1 MLNVYDSDRQGSAML
16 AGLLLL
22 ITIVII
28 IIISSPLNFL
38 MAGAHLVYLS
48 APPHGTLHIDICQ
61 FTLYID
67 RCLFINK

>member
-1 MLNVYDSDRQGSAML
+1 MLNVYDSDRQGLAML

-22 ITIVII
+22 LIITIVII

-48 APPHGTLHIDICQ
+48 APPHGTLHIDTC
-61 FTLYID
+61 
-67 RCLFINK
+67 